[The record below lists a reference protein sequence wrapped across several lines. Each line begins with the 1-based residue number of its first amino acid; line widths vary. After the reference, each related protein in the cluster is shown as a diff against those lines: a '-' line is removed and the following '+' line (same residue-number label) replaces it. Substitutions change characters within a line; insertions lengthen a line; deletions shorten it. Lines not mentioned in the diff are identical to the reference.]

1 MAPQARCKLPPE
13 LGGLM
18 RRDME
23 AVIHQANLGR
33 EDEKIAQLYFVDKL
47 PQVDVATE
55 LYLGR
60 IYCRSTE
67 TSDGDCVYFGYTLD
81 DLDDL
86 DDLADADCPDFS
98 EDTLRT
104 VRIDGRPI
112 SAYCF

>member
-60 IYCRSTE
+60 ATVQRR
-67 TSDGDCVYFGYTLD
+67 L
-81 DLDDL
+81 
-86 DDLADADCPDFS
+86 PDIMARMKDFNPRTPCGVRLLQWP
-98 EDTLRT
+98 TLR
-104 VRIDGRPI
+104 GR
-112 SAYCF
+112 

>member
-1 MAPQARCKLPPE
+1 MAPQAICKLPPE

-33 EDEKIAQLYFVDKL
+33 EDEKIAQLYFVYKL

-60 IYCRSTE
+60 ATVQRRILGIMARLKD
-67 TSDGDCVYFGYTLD
+67 TSSKLY
-81 DLDDL
+81 
-86 DDLADADCPDFS
+86 S
-98 EDTLRT
+98 
-104 VRIDGRPI
+104 
-112 SAYCF
+112 

>member
-18 RRDME
+18 RMDME

-60 IYCRSTE
+60 ATVQRRIPRIMQRMRE
-67 TSDGDCVYFGYTLD
+67 TSSKLY
-81 DLDDL
+81 
-86 DDLADADCPDFS
+86 S
-98 EDTLRT
+98 
-104 VRIDGRPI
+104 
-112 SAYCF
+112 